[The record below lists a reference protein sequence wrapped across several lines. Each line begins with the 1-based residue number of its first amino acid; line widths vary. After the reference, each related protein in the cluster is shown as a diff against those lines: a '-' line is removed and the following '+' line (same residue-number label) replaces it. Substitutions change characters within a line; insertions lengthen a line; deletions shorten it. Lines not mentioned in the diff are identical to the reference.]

1 MENLPSIIIHY
12 SIVSFVVGIIV
23 GTVFDVLNFC
33 YRDILILNNNVFI
46 FITDILKWIF
56 FIVTLILLFYYLNDG
71 RSRGIY
77 FVSILFGLLLY
88 RLAVSRFIIKILE
101 ITFYP
106 IKKAVI
112 ILLKIMNKI
121 HNFFAQAIAKAEE
134 RLYNK
139 GVE

>member
-33 YRDILILNNNVFI
+33 YRDILILNNKFFI
-46 FITDILKWIF
+46 FITDILKWVF